1 MKNIMKYSI
10 MLLILVLI
18 IILTL
23 NSICDKASL
32 NTIIYS
38 IKNID
43 IFYILLAL
51 FIVSFYFVLQGIYM
65 KIMLKTLNRSIP
77 LFKGIFYSLVEFY
90 FSGITPSST
99 GGQPVQLYYMTKDKI
114 PVRNSYIILVL
125 NTIYFKMI
133 LLFLGIIVLLF
144 KSAYVIS
151 NDFIYLFFFV
161 LGFLTDL
168 IVVTLG
174 FIFLFNKKLIRK
186 MLTKLYSISKHFRIL
201 RKKLENKSIDNIM
214 MKYNDELKFVKNN
227 KKTIFITFIVT
238 FLQRLSMF
246 SIAYLM
252 YRALGFNSY
261 TYFDLLTI
269 QVSVQLA
276 IEMLPIPG
284 GACLSESML
293 YSSFVLIFAD
303 SFAEVGMLLTRTF
316 SFYIPLLMSGFIIL
330 IHTIVN
336 RHKSNSY

>member
-1 MKNIMKYSI
+1 

-23 NSICDKASL
+23 NSICDKDSL
-32 NTIIYS
+32 KTIIFS
-38 IKNID
+38 IKNIN
-43 IFYILLAL
+43 IVYILFAL
-51 FIVSFYFVLQGIYM
+51 FIISFYFILQGIYM
-65 KIMLKTLNRSIP
+65 KIMLKTFNRNVP
-77 LFKGIFYSLVEFY
+77 LTKGIFYSLVEFY

-114 PVRNSYIILVL
+114 PVRNSYIILIL
-125 NTIYFKMI
+125 NTVYFKII

-144 KSAYVIS
+144 KSSYVFS

-174 FIFLFNKKLIRK
+174 FIFLSNKKLIKK
-186 MLTKLYSISKHFRIL
+186 MLTKLYSFSKRFKLL
-201 RKKLENKSIDNIM
+201 RKKLENKNIDDIM
-214 MKYNDELKFVKNN
+214 SKYNDELKFVKSN
-227 KKTIFITFIVT
+227 KKTIFITFFVT

-246 SIAYLM
+246 SIAYLV
-252 YRALGFNSY
+252 YRALGFNYYS
-261 TYFDLLTI
+261 YFDLLTI

-293 YSSFVLIFAD
+293 YSSFVTIFAD
-303 SFAEVGMLLTRTF
+303 NFAEVGMLLTRTF
-316 SFYIPLLMSGFIIL
+316 SFYIPLLVSGFIVL
-330 IHTIVN
+330 IYTIRSRKKHRNV
-336 RHKSNSY
+336 